1 MRNRLTF
8 ANVCSFLALL
18 IALGTGGA
26 YAANTI
32 GSTDIING
40 QVKSPDIGTGQV
52 QAIDVKNDGLTG
64 GDVAD
69 QSGVDTCTHG
79 TVRLGELCF
88 RAMDSRQNFFDASAT
103 CAGAGLRLPTYAEA
117 TVLASFDLPDLEDT
131 ETFWTSNYWTDDV
144 SAHSLGVD
152 DGGSTVSGATSNTYE
167 TVCVTTPTN

>member
-40 QVKSPDIGTGQV
+40 QVKSPDIGTGQG
-52 QAIDVKNDGLTG
+52 QTIDAKNDGLTG
-64 GDVAD
+64 ADVAD
-69 QSGVDTCTHG
+69 QRGVDTCPHG

-88 RAMDSRQNFFDASAT
+88 LAMNSPQNFFGASGV

-117 TVLASFDLPDLEDT
+117 TALASFDRSE
-131 ETFWTSNYWTDDV
+131 ERRV
-144 SAHSLGVD
+144 G
-152 DGGSTVSGATSNTYE
+152 E
-167 TVCVTTPTN
+167 E

>member
-1 MRNRLTF
+1 MRKRLTF
-8 ANVCSFLALL
+8 ANVCSFMALL

-52 QAIDVKNDGLTG
+52 QAIDVKNEGLTG
-64 GDVAD
+64 GDIAD
-69 QSGVDTCTHG
+69 QSGVDTCTHE

-88 RAMDSRQNFFDASAT
+88 RAMNSPQNFFGASAACT
-103 CAGAGLRLPTYAEA
+103 SAGLRLPTYAEA
-117 TVLASFDLPDLEDT
+117 TALAAFDLPDLEDT
-131 ETFWTSNYWTDDV
+131 ETFWTSNYWTDEV
-144 SAHSLGVD
+144 SARSLGVD
-152 DGGSTVSGATSNTYE
+152 DGGSTVSGATTNTYE